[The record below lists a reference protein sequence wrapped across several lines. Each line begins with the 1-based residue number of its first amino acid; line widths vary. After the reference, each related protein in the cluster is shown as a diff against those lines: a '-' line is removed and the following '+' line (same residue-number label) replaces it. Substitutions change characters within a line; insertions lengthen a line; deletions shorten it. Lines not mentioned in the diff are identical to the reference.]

1 MVQSVNFI
9 TNYLSICKQVK
20 ATLPFSGFKNASMDK
35 RRLEFFYFLCLF
47 RLHAF
52 DKWKE
57 NRKPHL
63 QLCCFPR
70 NREFVLLIVSLCYY
84 LSNLNGMAW
93 HKISTCEGIS
103 IRMLTVHCH
112 LCCPS
117 FDFWASTYSTLLL
130 FMSPP
135 PSTPKKLLHVFKTCH
150 FIVWFLLFKDFG

>member
-35 RRLEFFYFLCLF
+35 RRLEFFIFFASSGCMHLTSERRTENLIFNFVAFREIESLFCWLSPFVTICL
-47 RLHAF
+47 
-52 DKWKE
+52 
-57 NRKPHL
+57 
-63 QLCCFPR
+63 
-70 NREFVLLIVSLCYY
+70 IS
-84 LSNLNGMAW
+84 MAW

-135 PSTPKKLLHVFKTCH
+135 PSTPKKILHVFKTCH